1 MQKIVTEITSP
12 VFDLPYRVAR
22 DEGLFD
28 QEGVEVEFVPTA
40 SKAIRTDPAVT
51 DWNQVSSLR
60 GHGSRFERGE
70 ANFYWACEWG
80 NYRRAQD
87 VGLGGRQIGRRA
99 AVAYCALVVPPWSDV
114 YTPQELADKL
124 VAVPFHN
131 GSHYATIQM
140 MEGFLPREN
149 IKLCDTSPKRSVRYH
164 SLMNR
169 EIDATPLLE
178 PWITVAEKA
187 GCRVVASCFYHGSE
201 VAAEQVD
208 AETYAAW
215 NRAVTRAVE
224 LINADKRK
232 YLRYHFEYDKD
243 FPEVAALSPEEIPL
257 SRLQFIPPTPIPE
270 DEFVRTY
277 DWMVSWN
284 LIQGGQ
290 CANDLVDLDLQSKT
304 HEVTAVS

>member
-1 MQKIVTEITSP
+1 
-12 VFDLPYRVAR
+12 
-22 DEGLFD
+22 
-28 QEGVEVEFVPTA
+28 
-40 SKAIRTDPAVT
+40 
-51 DWNQVSSLR
+51 
-60 GHGSRFERGE
+60 
-70 ANFYWACEWG
+70 
-80 NYRRAQD
+80 
-87 VGLGGRQIGRRA
+87 
-99 AVAYCALVVPPWSDV
+99 V
-114 YTPQELADKL
+114 YTPQQLADKL

-131 GSHYATIQM
+131 GSHYATLQM
-140 MEGFLPREN
+140 MEGFLPRDS
-149 IKLCDTSPKRSVRYH
+149 IKLCDTSPKRPIRYH

-169 EIDATPLLE
+169 EVEATPLLE

-215 NRAVTRAVE
+215 NRAISKAVE
-224 LINADKRK
+224 RINADKRK
-232 YLRYHFEYDKD
+232 YLRYYFEYDREH
-243 FPEVAALSPEEIPL
+243 PEVVALTEHDIPL

-270 DEFVRTY
+270 DEFQRTY

-290 CANDLVDLDLQSKT
+290 CVTDLVDLEIQGKT